1 MDAQSGATTQSRDHA
16 DQAGQGAGLHAFATA
31 LGEVARL
38 WRGQIDRSLKP
49 LGLSF
54 MQWLT
59 LSLLARLGDGM
70 VQKDLAS
77 AVGIESPTM
86 VGVLDRLVAA
96 GLDERRVA
104 PNDRRAKTVHLTRRG
119 HALLAKS
126 EVELRKLREALL
138 HGLPGPDIEA
148 GTRVLEHIAGRA
160 RSL

>member
-1 MDAQSGATTQSRDHA
+1 MDAKSSATPRHGDHGGQA
-16 DQAGQGAGLHAFATA
+16 DQGARFHAFSAA

-38 WRGQIDRSLKP
+38 WRGQIDRCVRP

-59 LSLLARLGDGM
+59 LSLLARLGEGL

-86 VGVLDRLVAA
+86 VGILDRLVDAD
-96 GLDERRVA
+96 LVERRVA

-126 EVELRKLREALL
+126 EVGLRELRETLL
-138 HGLPGPDIEA
+138 DGLSESDILA
-148 GTRVLEHIAGRA
+148 GTRVLEHVANRA